1 MHVSAADL
9 VRSRLLLASVEAE
22 LGDLAEA
29 ARLSS
34 DVCAS
39 LTRTEG
45 MLAAEAFWVAATVN
59 TRQGH
64 CVQAAE
70 LLQHALVV
78 LDSQED
84 LTLWMRLRMAAASLA
99 LQAMPPR
106 TPRPTSGPSY
116 PPSGWPGPPAP
127 PRVPLPQHP
136 TRLPAGRP
144 GCRRHAPR
152 TGRGRRPPALLPGP
166 EPSPGATGKLDA
178 RAGIPDAL
186 TRLRD
191 LATSVQQLSMPDL
204 AAEVGRAVADRTRL
218 AA

>member
-1 MHVSAADL
+1 
-9 VRSRLLLASVEAE
+9 
-22 LGDLAEA
+22 
-29 ARLSS
+29 
-34 DVCAS
+34 
-39 LTRTEG
+39 

-64 CVQAAE
+64 SVQDAEVLQYALAA
-70 LLQHALVV
+70 

-84 LTLWMRLRMAAASLA
+84 LTRWMRLWMAAASLA
-99 LQAMPPR
+99 LRAMPRTR
-106 TPRPTSGPSY
+106 TPRPTSGPSNL
-116 PPSGWPGPPAP
+116 PSGWPGPPAP
-127 PRVPLPQHP
+127 PRVPLPQPP

-152 TGRGRRPPALLPGP
+152 TGRGRRPSGLLPRPGP
-166 EPSPGATGKLDA
+166 SQAQREARRPG
-178 RAGIPDAL
+178 GIADPP

-204 AAEVGRAVADRTRL
+204 AAEASRAVADRARL